1 MKEKIMISLDVET
14 AEKLIKIIEI
24 FFMNEESYTKDEI
37 NTFEKLYDKLLSIKT
52 KELENV

>member
-1 MKEKIMISLDVET
+1 MKEKITISLDVET